1 MHQASATSPAVR
13 DATPGLRFR
22 AILLFG
28 APGSGKGTQGRLL
41 GATPGFFHCAC
52 GDVFRSLDV
61 QSPLG
66 REFMDYSTR
75 GELVP
80 DELTVRLW
88 QKRLAEHVRESA
100 FLPDKQLL
108 VLDGIPRNPNQARMM
123 ATFIDVALVLHLR
136 CEDPAVLEERLGRR
150 AAEDHRPD
158 DTCTE
163 VVRRRLAVFESES
176 LGVLECYPRSI
187 VKSVDASALP
197 GDVLAEILGHILGAG
212 GSPSL
217 SPRQGLARTIP
228 LGPVSPGSP

>member
-1 MHQASATSPAVR
+1 LRRTIPTLSATSGPDCDTSVVGRSQAKYS
-13 DATPGLRFR
+13 

-52 GDVFRSLDV
+52 GDVFRTLDV

-88 QKRLAEHVRESA
+88 QNRLADHVAAST
-100 FLPDKQLL
+100 FQPDNQWL
-108 VLDGIPRNPNQARMM
+108 VLDGIPRNPSQSRMM
-123 ATFIDVALVLHLR
+123 ETFIDVSLVIHLR
-136 CEDPAVLEERLGRR
+136 CEDPSVLEQRLGRR
-150 AAEDHRPD
+150 AAEDHRHD
-158 DTCTE
+158 DTCVE

-176 LGVLECYPRSI
+176 LGVLDCYPRTI
-187 VKSVDASALP
+187 ARTVDASAPP
-197 GDVLAEILGHILGAG
+197 GTVLAEILGHILGTG
-212 GSPSL
+212 VIT
-217 SPRQGLARTIP
+217 AR
-228 LGPVSPGSP
+228 SSR